1 MATDVTAATSNGP
14 RRSEWPSDQRQAP
27 SHARGT
33 TSTSSPPTAPPTSAP
48 TGARRSPTSAAQ
60 ADEAV
65 DAGLPYDQL
74 DARLHDLADQFKAAI
89 VADLQTQAEH
99 PHGGR
104 DEERVRT
111 DGDEPG

>member
-1 MATDVTAATSNGP
+1 MAVRPAPGAQPRAGDDQYLVTTDGP
-14 RRSEWPSDQRQAP
+14 AHLSPDGRAQVADIRR
-27 SHARGT
+27 
-33 TSTSSPPTAPPTSAP
+33 
-48 TGARRSPTSAAQ
+48 Q

-111 DGDEPG
+111 DGDKPG